1 MGFYVELRKRAN
13 GKQFWKEAAFV
24 FCCLTFLQGCEKSN
38 NLILGT
44 LAVGGLMI
52 LQDALSE
59 NQTTNTE

>member
-1 MGFYVELRKRAN
+1 MEMRKRVN
-13 GKQFWKEAAFV
+13 SKQFWKEAAFV
-24 FCCLTFLQGCEKSN
+24 FCCLTLLQGCEKSN

-52 LQDALSE
+52 LQDALGE

>member
-1 MGFYVELRKRAN
+1 M
-13 GKQFWKEAAFV
+13 QFWKEAAFV
-24 FCCLTFLQGCEKSN
+24 FCCLTLLQGCEKSN

-52 LQDALSE
+52 LQDALGE